1 MFLGIIGYLRKQD
14 GFEQNSESPGR
25 LVKGLGADSSEN
37 RAEWVEGRVSPSLVI
52 KEVKLNSKELL
63 NFNLPL
69 LPKKYLESAI

>member
-14 GFEQNSESPGR
+14 GIEQNSESPGR

-52 KEVKLNSKELL
+52 KEVKLNS